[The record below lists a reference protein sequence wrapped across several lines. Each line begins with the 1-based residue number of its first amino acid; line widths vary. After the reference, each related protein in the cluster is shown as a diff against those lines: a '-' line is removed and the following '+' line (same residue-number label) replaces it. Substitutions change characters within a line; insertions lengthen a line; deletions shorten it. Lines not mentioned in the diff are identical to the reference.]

1 MCPVGAT
8 MFLVNPKY
16 LREWIKRA
24 EESNLK
30 EFELALCQINLMK
43 NQVGLMF
50 II

>member
-1 MCPVGAT
+1 
-8 MFLVNPKY
+8 MFLVNQVRVRAAKY